1 MVKLYYQT
9 AQFQSDA
16 FESVAAEATRE
27 RFAKKLV
34 RNPVIYTVPR
44 KNGIE
49 CVIEF
54 HEVATDALLRSQIL
68 FTV

>member
-16 FESVAAEATRE
+16 FESVAAEVTRE

-34 RNPVIYTVPR
+34 RNPVYTVPR
-44 KNGIE
+44 KNCIE